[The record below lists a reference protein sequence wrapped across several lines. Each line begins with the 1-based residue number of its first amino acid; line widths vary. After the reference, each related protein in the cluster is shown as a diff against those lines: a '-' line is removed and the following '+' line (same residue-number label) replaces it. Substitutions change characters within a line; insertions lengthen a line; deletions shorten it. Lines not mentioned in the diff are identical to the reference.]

1 MKAQLCWFKGRIIS
15 SLELLYVIGSYVI
28 ALCDSFYRLRF
39 LGSWASWLFPRVQ
52 VRGSTGRKL
61 EWGREKP
68 GYLSFSLCPWWPLQ
82 HSCIFIMIPR
92 SFSVMH
98 QQKVLPVFD
107 PYSSVYPGGVFR
119 RYLYTPAF
127 CISLPKV
134 WASSGSW
141 WWTGRLACYR
151 VDLALLQ
158 EGQAKSA
165 QEWPLREMG

>member
-28 ALCDSFYRLRF
+28 ALCDSFYRLHF
-39 LGSWASWLFPRVQ
+39 LGSWASWLFPWVQ

-92 SFSVMH
+92 PFSVMH

-107 PYSSVYPGGVFR
+107 HIPQSTLEASSDSTCTHLLSASLCLRFEQALGVGDGHGGW
-119 RYLYTPAF
+119 PATGWTWP
-127 CISLPKV
+127 SWRKGRPKV
-134 WASSGSW
+134 PRS
-141 WWTGRLACYR
+141 
-151 VDLALLQ
+151 DL
-158 EGQAKSA
+158 
-165 QEWPLREMG
+165 